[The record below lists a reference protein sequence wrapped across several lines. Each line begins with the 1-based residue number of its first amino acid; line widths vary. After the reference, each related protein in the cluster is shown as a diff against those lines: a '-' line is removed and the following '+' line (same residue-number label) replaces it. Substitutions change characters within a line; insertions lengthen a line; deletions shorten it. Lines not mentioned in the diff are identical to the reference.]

1 MIALDSPTVSVQYNI
16 HDMSDENKYYYLTVR
31 IGDEDRGRAFD
42 ALNASLC
49 PIKLSGVKESR
60 HPLLETLKREK
71 EIIKRAALIGG

>member
-1 MIALDSPTVSVQYNI
+1 
-16 HDMSDENKYYYLTVR
+16 MSDENKYYYLSIRV
-31 IGDEDRGRAFD
+31 GDEDRGRAYD

-49 PIKLSGVKESR
+49 PISISGVKETR